1 MNTRCQHLSYSETLR
16 FSKIFLDYIEG
27 KSELKPF
34 YNYSPDFGG
43 IRNAIDDRFEI
54 PVNRVLLQKVLQV
67 QYSRILSES
76 DESSGIIL
84 AAIDSLAQPNTFTVT
99 TGQQTGIFLGPLYTL
114 LKAITVINLSRTLKK
129 AFPEFNF
136 VPVFWL
142 ASEDH
147 DKEEINHLDINSERI
162 VWNTEQHGAVGRF
175 STDGLVALSES
186 IMNKLGIGKYEK
198 ELAGLLKQSYHSSSL
213 ADATALLLH
222 RLLGREGLVVIDP
235 DDAALKQGFVPVM
248 QNEIKFQKSIDAL
261 NSTSE
266 SLSAQYKTQISGRP
280 INLFYLTNDDRS
292 LIHADVNGE
301 YSSLDGFKKWSE
313 QELLKE
319 IEQFPDRFSP
329 NVVLRPLY
337 QEQILPNIAYI
348 GGAAEVAY
356 WLQLKGVFE
365 AHQLFYPAI
374 IPRNSAA
381 FVSSNTVR
389 IIEKTGLSM
398 ADFFKNKDVLIRE
411 FITNKYGKE
420 ITLDNEHKI
429 LDDLFHVLSSRA
441 QHIDPTLGAS
451 ATAFHKRMKKQM
463 SQFSDKMLRA
473 EKRKQNVDFQRI
485 MNVMDVIFPSG
496 KLQERSDTVLPYY
509 LEYGDSF
516 IQLLLEE
523 LKPLD
528 FRFSII
534 HL

>member
-1 MNTRCQHLSYSETLR
+1 LSYSETLR
-16 FSKIFLDYIEG
+16 FSKIFLDYIDG
-27 KSELKPF
+27 KSALKPF
-34 YNYSPDFGG
+34 YNYSPDLAG
-43 IRNAIDDRFEI
+43 IRNAIDDRAKI
-54 PVNRVLLQKVLQV
+54 QVNRVLLQNVLHD

-76 DESSGIIL
+76 DVNSGKIL
-84 AAIDSLAQPNTFTVT
+84 ASIDSLAQENTFTVT

-186 IMNKLGIGKYEK
+186 IINKLGIGKYEK
-198 ELAGLLKQSYHSSSL
+198 ELEGLLKQAYQRNSL

-222 RLLGREGLVVIDP
+222 RLLGKDGLVIINP
-235 DDAALKQGFVPVM
+235 DDALLKQSFVPIM

-261 NSTSE
+261 NLTSE
-266 SLSAQYKTQISGRP
+266 SLSVQYKTQINGRP
-280 INLFYLTNDDRS
+280 INLFYLTNDERS
-292 LIHADVNGE
+292 LINADVNGK
-301 YSSLDGFKKWSE
+301 YSSLDGLKKWTE
-313 QELLKE
+313 RELLKE
-319 IEQFPDRFSP
+319 IGQHPEKFSP
-329 NVVLRPLY
+329 NVVLRPVY

-365 AHQLFYPAI
+365 AHQLFFPVI

-381 FVSSNTVR
+381 FISSNTVR
-389 IIEKTGLSM
+389 IIEKTGLPI

-411 FITNKYGKE
+411 LITSKYGKA
-420 ITLDNEHKI
+420 ITLDDEHKM
-429 LDDLFHVLSSRA
+429 LDELFNALSSRA
-441 QHIDPTLGAS
+441 QNIDPTLGAS
-451 ATAFHKRMKKQM
+451 AIAFHKRMKKQM

-473 EKRKQNVDFQRI
+473 VKRKQDVDFKRI
-485 MNVMDVIFPSG
+485 MNVMDTIFPSG
-496 KLQERSDTVLPYY
+496 KLQERRDTILPYY
-509 LEYGDSF
+509 LEYGDAF